1 MAPHD
6 ARPGNIDT
14 VNERK
19 PDVMPALTNLLA
31 DREAQARAHRRHMHL
46 TLWPSVCL
54 TFSLGILV
62 GVAAF
67 CH

>member
-1 MAPHD
+1 MAPYDH
-6 ARPGNIDT
+6 RPG
-14 VNERK
+14 
-19 PDVMPALTNLLA
+19 DVHAGNHRHSDVPPALANLLA

-67 CH
+67 CR